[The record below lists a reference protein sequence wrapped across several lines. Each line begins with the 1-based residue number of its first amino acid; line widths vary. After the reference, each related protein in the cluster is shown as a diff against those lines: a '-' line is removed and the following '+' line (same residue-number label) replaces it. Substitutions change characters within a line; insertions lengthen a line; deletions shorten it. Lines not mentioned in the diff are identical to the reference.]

1 MSSLQFGG
9 SSGHYQLDSWIL
21 ANVVQL
27 GTQDFCERNL
37 NLKNDPKGRQFDQ
50 MTQAARSAVANI
62 AEGTVR
68 GATSK
73 ETEMRQIDVA
83 RASLS
88 ELACDFG
95 NWLVHVRGV
104 PPWRMDS
111 PEAVAVLSVRLDPA
125 MPDEDRRYE
134 AYVRI
139 LSERR
144 KFAQWLQSGDDV
156 AAANALLLLIHRIQ
170 SMLSKHLATLGKTF
184 EQSGGFSETLSRAR
198 LETRDAQQIAAGA
211 PVCPKCGKP
220 MRKRIAKK
228 GRNAGGSFWSCTAW
242 PDCDGTRP
250 IE

>member
-1 MSSLQFGG
+1 MPSLQFGG

-27 GTQDFCERNL
+27 GTQDFCEKNL
-37 NLKNDPKGRQFDQ
+37 TPKNDPKGRQYDQ

-95 NWLVHVRGV
+95 NWLLHARGV

-111 PEAVAVLSVRLDPA
+111 PEADAVLSVRLDPA
-125 MPDEDRRYE
+125 MPDDDRRHE

-139 LSERR
+139 LSEHR
-144 KFAQWLQSGDDV
+144 KFARWLQPDDDV
-156 AAANALLLLIHRIQ
+156 TAANALLLLIHRVQ
-170 SMLSKHLATLGKTF
+170 SMLTKHLATLGKTF

-228 GRNAGGSFWSCTAW
+228 GRNAGGSFWSCTGW
-242 PDCDGTRP
+242 PECDGTRP
-250 IE
+250 DA